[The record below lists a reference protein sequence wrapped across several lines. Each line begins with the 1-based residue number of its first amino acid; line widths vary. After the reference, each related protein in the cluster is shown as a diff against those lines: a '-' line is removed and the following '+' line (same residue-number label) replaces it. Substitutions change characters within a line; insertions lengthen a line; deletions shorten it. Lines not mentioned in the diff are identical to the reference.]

1 MSNVSFGD
9 RPHPVSNSAALSTRV
24 PLLSEKDRLPRHVAV
39 IMDGNGRWAQ
49 RRGLSRIE
57 GHKRG
62 KEAVRKIVEAS
73 RELGLSYLTLYAFSS
88 ENWQRPPH
96 EVRALMGLL
105 NRYLRTE
112 MRRMMRYDIRLRAI
126 GNLERLPANVRK
138 SLLDAVDATRANTG
152 LTVILAVSYS
162 AREEIVSAV
171 QALAQDVHAGRLD
184 PRRIDEQTVERFLW
198 TSDIPAPDLLIRTSG
213 EFRVSNFMLWQLAYT
228 ELYVTDTLW
237 PDFDRE
243 AFEHA
248 LAEYQHRDR
257 RFGRT
262 SEQFAATDL
271 QRAAR

>member
-1 MSNVSFGD
+1 MSNVSRGV
-9 RPHPVSNSAALSTRV
+9 RPDADFNPPSLSARER
-24 PLLSEKDRLPRHVAV
+24 PFSEKDRLPGHVAV

-73 RELGLSYLTLYAFSS
+73 REIGLAYLTLYAFSS

-112 MRRMMRYDIRLRAI
+112 LRRMMRYDIRLRAI

-138 SLLDAVDATRANTG
+138 SLMDAVDATRDNTG
-152 LTVILAVSYS
+152 LNVVLAVSYS

-171 QALAQDVHAGRLD
+171 QALAQDVRSGRLD
-184 PRRIDEQTVERFLW
+184 PGRIDERTLEGALW

-237 PDFDRE
+237 PDFDRA
-243 AFEHA
+243 AFERA
-248 LAEYQHRDR
+248 LAEYQRRDR

-262 SEQFAATDL
+262 SEQFAAPPL
-271 QRAAR
+271 ERAAR

>member
-1 MSNVSFGD
+1 MSNVSLGD

-24 PLLSEKDRLPRHVAV
+24 PRLSEKDRLPRHVAV

-171 QALAQDVHAGRLD
+171 QALARDVHAGRLD

>member
-1 MSNVSFGD
+1 MSNVSLGD
-9 RPHPVSNSAALSTRV
+9 RPHPVSNPAALSTRV
-24 PLLSEKDRLPRHVAV
+24 PRLSEKDRLPRHVAV

-171 QALAQDVHAGRLD
+171 QALARDVHAGRLD

>member
-1 MSNVSFGD
+1 MSNVSLGD
-9 RPHPVSNSAALSTRV
+9 RPHPVSNPAALSTRV
-24 PLLSEKDRLPRHVAV
+24 PRLSGKDRLPRHVAV

>member
-1 MSNVSFGD
+1 MSNVSLGD

-24 PLLSEKDRLPRHVAV
+24 PRLSEKDRLPRHVAV

-49 RRGLSRIE
+49 RRSLSRIE

-262 SEQFAATDL
+262 SEQFAETDL

>member
-1 MSNVSFGD
+1 MSNVSLGD

-73 RELGLSYLTLYAFSS
+73 REIGLSYLTLYAFSS

>member
-1 MSNVSFGD
+1 MSNVSLGD

-24 PLLSEKDRLPRHVAV
+24 PRLSEKDRLPRHVAV

-171 QALAQDVHAGRLD
+171 QALARDVHAGRLD

-262 SEQFAATDL
+262 SEQFATTDL

>member
-1 MSNVSFGD
+1 MSNVSLGD
-9 RPHPVSNSAALSTRV
+9 RPHPVSDSAALSTSV

-213 EFRVSNFMLWQLAYT
+213 EFRISNFMLWQLAYT

>member
-1 MSNVSFGD
+1 MSNVSLGD
-9 RPHPVSNSAALSTRV
+9 RPHSVSNSAALSTRV
-24 PLLSEKDRLPRHVAV
+24 PLLSGKDRLPRHVAV

-171 QALAQDVHAGRLD
+171 QALARDVHAGRLD

>member
-1 MSNVSFGD
+1 MSNVSLGD
-9 RPHPVSNSAALSTRV
+9 RPHPVSNPAALSTRV
-24 PLLSEKDRLPRHVAV
+24 PRLSEKDRLPRHVAV

-138 SLLDAVDATRANTG
+138 SLMDAVDATRANTG

>member
-1 MSNVSFGD
+1 MSNVSLGD
-9 RPHPVSNSAALSTRV
+9 RPPPVSNSAALSTRV
-24 PLLSEKDRLPRHVAV
+24 PRLSEKDRLPRHVAV

-171 QALAQDVHAGRLD
+171 QALARDVHAGRLD

>member
-1 MSNVSFGD
+1 MSNVSRGAQA
-9 RPHPVSNSAALSTRV
+9 RPASLPSPLSTRV
-24 PLLSEKDRLPRHVAV
+24 PLLNGKDRVPRHVAV

-62 KEAVRKIVEAS
+62 KEAVREIVEAS
-73 RELGLSYLTLYAFSS
+73 RELGLAYLTLYAFSS

-105 NRYLRTE
+105 NRYLRIE
-112 MRRMMRYDIRLRAI
+112 LRRMMRYDIRLRAI

-138 SLLDAVDATRANTG
+138 SLLDAVDATRDNTG
-152 LTVILAVSYS
+152 LNVVLAVSYS

-171 QALAQDVHAGRLD
+171 QALAQDVRSGRLD
-184 PRRIDEQTVERFLW
+184 PGRIDERTLEGALW

-237 PDFDRE
+237 PDFDRA
-243 AFEHA
+243 AFERA
-248 LAEYQHRDR
+248 LAEYQRRDR

-262 SEQFAATDL
+262 SEQFAAPPL
-271 QRAAR
+271 ERAAR

>member
-1 MSNVSFGD
+1 MRNVSLGD
-9 RPHPVSNSAALSTRV
+9 RLHPVSDSAALSTRV
-24 PLLSEKDRLPRHVAV
+24 PRLSGKDRLPRHVAV

-62 KEAVRKIVEAS
+62 KEAVRKIVEAG

-126 GNLERLPANVRK
+126 GKLERLPANVRK

>member
-1 MSNVSFGD
+1 MSNVSLGD
-9 RPHPVSNSAALSTRV
+9 RPHPVSDSAALPTRV
-24 PLLSEKDRLPRHVAV
+24 PLLSGKDRLPRHVAV

-62 KEAVRKIVEAS
+62 KEAVRKNVEAG

-126 GNLERLPANVRK
+126 GKLERLPANVRK

>member
-1 MSNVSFGD
+1 MSNVSRGARA
-9 RPHPVSNSAALSTRV
+9 RPASHPPSVSTRV
-24 PLLSEKDRLPRHVAV
+24 PLLNGKDRVPRHVAV

-73 RELGLSYLTLYAFSS
+73 RELGLAYLTLYAFSS

-112 MRRMMRYDIRLRAI
+112 LRRMMRYDIRLRAI

-138 SLLDAVDATRANTG
+138 SLLDAMDATRDNTG
-152 LTVILAVSYS
+152 LNVVLAVSYS

-171 QALAQDVHAGRLD
+171 QALAQDVRSGRLD
-184 PRRIDEQTVERFLW
+184 PGRIDERTLEGALW
-198 TSDIPAPDLLIRTSG
+198 TSDIPSPDLLIRTSG

-237 PDFDRE
+237 PDFDRA
-243 AFEHA
+243 AFERA
-248 LAEYQHRDR
+248 LAEYQRRDR

-262 SEQFAATDL
+262 SEQFAAPPL
-271 QRAAR
+271 ERAAR

>member
-1 MSNVSFGD
+1 MSNVSRGV
-9 RPHPVSNSAALSTRV
+9 RPDADFIPSSLSARAR
-24 PLLSEKDRLPRHVAV
+24 PFSEKDRLPRHVAV

-62 KEAVRKIVEAS
+62 KEAVRTIVEAG
-73 RELGLSYLTLYAFSS
+73 RELGLAYLTLYAFSS

-112 MRRMMRYDIRLRAI
+112 LRRMMRYDIRLRAI

-138 SLLDAVDATRANTG
+138 SLLDAVDATRDNTG
-152 LTVILAVSYS
+152 LNVVLAVSYS

-171 QALAQDVHAGRLD
+171 QALAQDVRSGRLD
-184 PRRIDEQTVERFLW
+184 PGRIDERTLEGALW

-237 PDFDRE
+237 PDFDRA

-248 LAEYQHRDR
+248 LAEYQRRDR

-262 SEQFAATDL
+262 SEQFAAPPL
-271 QRAAR
+271 ERAAR

>member
-1 MSNVSFGD
+1 MSNVSLGD
-9 RPHPVSNSAALSTRV
+9 RPHPVSNPAALSTRV

-171 QALAQDVHAGRLD
+171 QALARDVHAGRLD

>member
-1 MSNVSFGD
+1 MSNVSLGD
-9 RPHPVSNSAALSTRV
+9 RPHPVSNPAALSTRV
-24 PLLSEKDRLPRHVAV
+24 PRLSEKDRLPRHVAV

>member
-1 MSNVSFGD
+1 MSNVSLGD

-24 PLLSEKDRLPRHVAV
+24 PRLSEKDRLPRHVAV

>member
-1 MSNVSFGD
+1 MSNVSLGD
-9 RPHPVSNSAALSTRV
+9 RPHPVSNPAALSTRV
-24 PLLSEKDRLPRHVAV
+24 PRLSEKDRLPRHVAV

-171 QALAQDVHAGRLD
+171 QALARDVHAGRLD

-262 SEQFAATDL
+262 SEQFAAPPL
-271 QRAAR
+271 ERAAR

>member
-1 MSNVSFGD
+1 MSNVSLGD
-9 RPHPVSNSAALSTRV
+9 RPHPVSNPAALSTRV
-24 PLLSEKDRLPRHVAV
+24 PRLSEKDRLPRHVAV

-138 SLLDAVDATRANTG
+138 SLMDAVDATRANTG

-171 QALAQDVHAGRLD
+171 QALARDVHAGRLD